1 MSQKDDKVKTEIT
14 EDDIDNLYKK
24 IDKKHLNKSREDIKN
39 EIISYSTDK
48 EISIRN
54 VVNSILAYEKGEM
67 QSTQTNTE
75 IVLVYSFL
83 VAIVTITITTLAAIN
98 IGDADKVGYGVI
110 AVIPFAVGAILLI
123 GLSLFKTR
131 RSFKRGFL
139 INVLENWSYEEIKED
154 LAKETEKKVLQQ
166 IDEDKFIEYIVK
178 VKRIKS
184 NQPSND

>member
-1 MSQKDDKVKTEIT
+1 MGETMIMKITKKKLTEI
-14 EDDIDNLYKK
+14 EKLIKK
-24 IDKKHLNKSREDIKN
+24 RKPDESMENVKNQIKKLVSDGDE
-39 EIISYSTDK
+39 K
-48 EISIRN
+48 EVIAT
-54 VVNSILAYEKGEM
+54 ILAYEKGLI
-67 QSTQTNTE
+67 QSTQTNAE

-98 IGDADKVGYGVI
+98 IGDADKVVYGVI
-110 AVIPFAVGAILLI
+110 AVIPFAVGVILLI

-166 IDEDKFIEYIVK
+166 IYEDKFIEYIVK